1 MQTLVY
7 PSGIKNSTRVKFG
20 YTIKQ
25 SIKNFQWFKIKVFP
39 VNKNKII
46 YQQIVNWR

>member
-20 YTIKQ
+20 YISDILNIFLY
-25 SIKNFQWFKIKVFP
+25 SILSSVASINI
-39 VNKNKII
+39 
-46 YQQIVNWR
+46 